1 MEILIPI
8 LFFFIIFFVVVFKI
22 LNGLR
27 KLLFSKGG
35 KEGKAATWKDFLKD
49 LTDQLQQ
56 QMESRKTGAGDGRSA
71 WEQILGREIE
81 EEPVEAIPGPPP
93 PPEPPRPKKYR
104 ERGAPPAP
112 SPIAQTA
119 VGKEKTKTVSAQIGL
134 SRGEAVPSVEELR
147 NAVIW
152 SEILGKPV
160 GLREEL

>member
-56 QMESRKTGAGDGRSA
+56 QMESRKTDTGDGRTA
-71 WEQILGREIE
+71 WELILGREIE

-93 PPEPPRPKKYR
+93 PPEPPRPQKYR
-104 ERGAPPAP
+104 ERAGHPAP
-112 SPIAQTA
+112 SPVAKTT
-119 VGKEKTKTVSAQIGL
+119 VGKERAKTASTPPAGL
-134 SRGEAVPSVEELR
+134 RRGGAAPSVEELR

-160 GLREEL
+160 GLRE

>member
-27 KLLFSKGG
+27 KFFFSKRG

-56 QMESRKTGAGDGRSA
+56 QMAHRKADTGDGRTA
-71 WEQILGREIE
+71 WEQIMGREIE

-93 PPEPPRPKKYR
+93 PPEPPRPQKYR
-104 ERGAPPAP
+104 ERAARPAP
-112 SPIAQTA
+112 SPVAKTA
-119 VGKEKTKTVSAQIGL
+119 VGKERAKTASTPPGL
-134 SRGEAVPSVEELR
+134 RRGEAAPSIEELR

-160 GLREEL
+160 GLRD